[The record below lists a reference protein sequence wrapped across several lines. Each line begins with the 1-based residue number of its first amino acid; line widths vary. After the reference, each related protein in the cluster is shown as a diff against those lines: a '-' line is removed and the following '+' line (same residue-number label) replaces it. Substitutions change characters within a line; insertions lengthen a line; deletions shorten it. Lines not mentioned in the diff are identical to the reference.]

1 LAEPIGPEDSVI
13 ALPAG
18 LPLLLCYITDRSQ
31 FLGSEEQKQDQLLN
45 KIAECA
51 AAGVDYIQLR
61 EKDLSIR
68 ALERLAER
76 AMKALAVGARTKL
89 LINSRVDVALAYGA
103 HGVHLPASDIP
114 SSEARAL
121 FTRAKRNSPVVIG
134 SSCHSPEE
142 AALAEAHGA
151 DFALFGPVF
160 EKNGQPNPHGYE
172 GLRAVCHRTGIA
184 RIPMPVLA
192 LGGVAANNAEQCV
205 RAGAS
210 GIAGIRLFQQY
221 PAEEIVKKLRAI
233 S

>member
-1 LAEPIGPEDSVI
+1 MAEPIGPEDSVI
-13 ALPAG
+13 TLPSG
-18 LPLLLCYITDRSQ
+18 LPLLLCYITDRRQ
-31 FLGSEEQKQDQLLN
+31 FLGNEEQTQGLLLE

-76 AMKALAVGARTKL
+76 AMKALPSGARTKL
-89 LINSRVDVALAYGA
+89 LINSRVDVALACGA

-114 SSEARAL
+114 PSEARAL
-121 FTRAKRNSPVVIG
+121 FARAGRNSPVVIG
-134 SSCHSPEE
+134 ASCHSPEE
-142 AALAEAHGA
+142 EALAEAHGA

-160 EKNGQPNPHGYE
+160 EKNGHTNPHGE
-172 GLRAVCHRTGIA
+172 DSLRAVCHRSNLA

-192 LGGVAANNAEQCV
+192 LGGVAPNNAEQCV

-210 GIAGIRLFQQY
+210 GIAGIRLFQQNS
-221 PAEEIVKKLRAI
+221 AEEIVRKLRAL